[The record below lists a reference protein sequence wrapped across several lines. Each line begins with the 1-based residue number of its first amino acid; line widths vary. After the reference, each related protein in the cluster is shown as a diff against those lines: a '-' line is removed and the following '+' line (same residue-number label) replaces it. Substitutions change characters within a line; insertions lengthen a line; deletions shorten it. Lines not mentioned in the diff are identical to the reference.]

1 MTARI
6 LGLAACIAFFLVPA
20 LPASA
25 HHGWAW
31 STGENIQL
39 TGIIREVKL
48 GNPHGRV
55 MLDVDGVVWRLEVGQ
70 PWRNARAGLKDGDL
84 AVGVTLKVD
93 GEPSADPADKHLK
106 VERLW
111 IDGAEY
117 QLYPERL

>member
-1 MTARI
+1 MTARAI
-6 LGLAACIAFFLVPA
+6 LISVCLAFPFILAA
-20 LPASA
+20 PASA

-39 TGIIREVKL
+39 TGVIREVKL

-84 AVGVTLKVD
+84 AVGVKLTVD
-93 GEPSADPADKHLK
+93 GEPSADPEDKHLK

-111 IDGAEY
+111 IDGTEF

>member
-6 LGLAACIAFFLVPA
+6 FGLAACIASFLIPA

-39 TGIIREVKL
+39 TGVIREVKL

-84 AVGVTLKVD
+84 VVGVKLTVD
-93 GEPSADPADKHLK
+93 GEPSADPTDKHLK